1 MTEGRSEDANEG
13 ARLEVMRL
21 NAALR
26 RLRDQSIKTK
36 LLLMMLSLLLLSVS
50 SLFLLHLFSTQQLL
64 SQVREYTD
72 DLSTAIEIA
81 QEQPGTEKD
90 AQTALKAYAEKLKQL
105 GVKDVSI
112 ADAEEQVQAST
123 NPKVVGKPLLRASKK
138 KGPREYV
145 IRGVLGEETGPPGSH
160 KTSTLTIPIVV
171 ADRRVGYLVITR
183 ILDDFSALAE
193 EAFVSRLIAT
203 LAVFGF
209 GILLALYLS
218 WSFSRPL
225 QQLTQAAKRV
235 AAGDLSVKVAAT
247 GSDETSVLARSFNE
261 MVDRIRENRLLEER
275 LHFAE
280 RSTAMGRLA
289 AAVAHEIRNPLNF
302 VNLSIDHLREQLS
315 AQEARPRGDF
325 ERILGTMKSEI
336 SRLNR
341 LVGDF
346 LSFGKPMRLDPR
358 PCALQEV
365 VRDVAALVDHKA
377 RDQGIALAI
386 ETEEG
391 LPSVVADAE
400 LLKTCFLNLMI
411 NGVDAMPEGG
421 LLSVSVRRRAAGE
434 PEGLVVEVSD
444 TGHGMAPDAV
454 RAAFEPYF
462 STKDTGLGLGLALTR
477 KIVEDHGGSIALDSE
492 PGRGTSVRIMLPL
505 LLAQPAA
512 VPATEAVAR

>member
-1 MTEGRSEDANEG
+1 
-13 ARLEVMRL
+13 MRL

-26 RLRDQSIKTK
+26 LLRDQSIKTK
-36 LLLMMLSLLLLSVS
+36 LLLMMLALLLLSVS

-64 SQVREYTD
+64 SQVRAYTD

-81 QEQPGTEKD
+81 QEQPAAEKD
-90 AQTALKAYAEKLKQL
+90 AQTALKAYAEKLTQL

-123 NPKVVGKPLLRASKK
+123 NPKVVGKPLLRLSKK

-183 ILDDFSALAE
+183 ILDDFSALSE

-203 LAVFGF
+203 LGVFGF

-235 AAGDLSVKVAAT
+235 AAGDLSVKVPAP

-358 PCALQEV
+358 PCALEEV
-365 VRDVAALVDHKA
+365 VREVAALVDHKA

-391 LPSVVADAE
+391 LPSVVADAD

-434 PEGLVVEVSD
+434 PGGLVVEVSD
-444 TGHGMAPDAV
+444 TGHGMPPDAV

-492 PGRGTSVRIMLPL
+492 PGRGTTVRIMLPL
-505 LLAQPAA
+505 LLAQSAA
-512 VPATEAVAR
+512 MAETETVAR